1 MRASVMGSLQG
12 KNVLVTGASSGLG
25 QAIARHLATRGANLL
40 LTYRSQREP
49 AEALRDELRGKGVEV
64 EVEAVDVTDR
74 PQVERLAVRAKGFA
88 GGVNALVNSAGVR
101 HDGPLFMMH
110 YAAWDE
116 VLGVNL
122 GGVFNVCRA
131 LVPGFMRARQGVVV
145 NVASVSGLV
154 GVPGQS
160 NYAASKAGVVGFTR
174 SLAKEVARAGV
185 RVNAVAPGYIE
196 TGMTAGL
203 TPKQRE
209 QIVPLVPLGRLG
221 RPDEVAPLVGFLLSD
236 EASYVTGQVFV
247 VDGGISA

>member
-1 MRASVMGSLQG
+1 MGSLRG
-12 KNVLVTGASSGLG
+12 RGVLVTGASSGIG
-25 QAIARHLATRGANLL
+25 QAIARRLAGSGANLL
-40 LTYRSQREP
+40 LTYHSQRER
-49 AEALRDELRGKGVEV
+49 AEALRDELCATGVEV
-64 EVEAVDVTDR
+64 ELEAVDVTDR
-74 PQVERLAVRAKGFA
+74 AQVERLALRAKGFA
-88 GGVNALVNSAGVR
+88 GGVDALVNCPGVR
-101 HDGPLFMMH
+101 RDGPLFMMQ
-110 YAAWDE
+110 YAAWDD

-131 LVPGFMRARQGVVV
+131 LVPGFMRARRGAVV
-145 NVASVSGLV
+145 NVASVSGLI

-185 RVNAVAPGYIE
+185 RVNAVAPGYIDTE
-196 TGMTAGL
+196 MTAGL

-209 QIVPLVPLGRLG
+209 QIIPLVPLGRLG
-221 RPDEVAPLVGFLLSD
+221 RPEEVAPLVAFLVSD

>member
-1 MRASVMGSLQG
+1 MGALSG
-12 KNVLVTGASSGLG
+12 SRVLITGGTGGIG
-25 QAIARHLATRGANLL
+25 QAIARDLAQRGAALL
-40 LTYRSQREP
+40 LTYRSDRDR
-49 AEALRDELRGKGVEV
+49 AEALRDELRTLGAEV

-74 PQVERLAVRAKGFA
+74 QQVERLAAVAKGFC
-88 GGVNALVNSAGVR
+88 GGVNALVNSAGVKQ
-101 HDGPLFMMH
+101 DGPLFMMQD
-110 YAAWDE
+110 AAWDQ
-116 VLGVNL
+116 VVGVNL

-131 LVPGFMRARQGVVV
+131 LVPGFMRARRGAVV

-160 NYAASKAGVVGFTR
+160 NYSASKAGVVGFTR
-174 SLAKEVARAGV
+174 SLAKEAGRAGV

-221 RPDEVAPLVGFLLSD
+221 RPEEVAPLVGFLLSD